1 MIPLGFMLKV
11 WIQLSSPLHSHDCC
25 ILRFLYVC
33 GFILHFLLSS
43 VHLTMAYVHVLSRG
57 RLFATPLTIKP
68 GSSACG
74 IVQARILEWVA
85 ISFSRGSS
93 QPTDKLTSPAL
104 AGGFFTTEP
113 PGKPSFNYAPVL
125 IIILF

>member
-1 MIPLGFMLKV
+1 MLTQVWDTVQGF
-11 WIQLSSPLHSHDCC
+11 D
-25 ILRFLYVC
+25 VC

-74 IVQARILEWVA
+74 LHGHGEGERLIALESW
-85 ISFSRGSS
+85 
-93 QPTDKLTSPAL
+93 
-104 AGGFFTTEP
+104 
-113 PGKPSFNYAPVL
+113 
-125 IIILF
+125 